1 MKTLIVSLP
10 ARLAY
15 LAFPGCMNGRGPVT
29 PAEGSLLMQRAGA
42 SAAGDKPQRYSSSA
56 KRQDHN
62 VILGACH
69 ENAAPELVERT
80 ARFWLVG

>member
-1 MKTLIVSLP
+1 
-10 ARLAY
+10 
-15 LAFPGCMNGRGPVT
+15 
-29 PAEGSLLMQRAGA
+29 MQRAGA